1 MSTLSPFSEFIDTF
15 LRRYAIL
22 LAGEKR
28 FEVGSFCCALSG
40 HSSDGFSAG
49 R

>member
-28 FEVGSFCCALSG
+28 FGGELCCALSG
-40 HSSDGFSAG
+40 ML
-49 R
+49 